1 MIEFQNVSKV
11 FTSKTKEV
19 TALKDVDLTVNK
31 GDIFGVIG
39 FSGAGKSTLVR
50 TVNLLEKPTSGKVL
64 VNGEN
69 LATLPKKQLR
79 QAQKGIGMI
88 FQHFHLLNSKTVYDN
103 VAMPLLLSKVKKPE
117 IEKRVKET
125 LDFVGLGDKIDNYPD
140 QLSGGQKQRVGIA
153 RALVTN
159 PSVLL
164 CDEATSA
171 LDPQTTVSILNLLK
185 KVNEAY
191 NITVLIITHEMEV
204 IKEVCNRVAV
214 MEDGEVIE
222 HGTVLDVFTNP
233 QTETTYNFVKSI
245 VRDEIPQSVYRQL
258 EAAQYNGRVFQ
269 FKFLGVSSGKPVISQ
284 IAKRFQVEVN
294 VLSANVIELGDIP
307 FGNLLL
313 ELIGSNE
320 EIEKALQFASDEQ
333 VTMKEVM
340 RDGSRIRYYSKG
352 SLGNVAHG

>member
-1 MIEFQNVSKV
+1 MIEFRNVSKS
-11 FTSKTKEV
+11 FTSKNKEV
-19 TALKDVDLTVNK
+19 KALETVNLHVHK

-39 FSGAGKSTLVR
+39 YSGAGKSTLLR
-50 TVNLLEKPTSGKVL
+50 TVNLLETPTTGEVL

-69 LATLPKKQLR
+69 LASLPKKQLR

-103 VAMPLLLSKVKKPE
+103 VAMPLLLSKVKKEE
-117 IEKRVKET
+117 IKKRVQET
-125 LDFVGLGDKIDNYPD
+125 LDFVGLSDKVDNFPD

-171 LDPQTTVSILNLLK
+171 LDPQTTVSILNLLE

-191 NITVLIITHEMEV
+191 NITILIITHEMEV

-214 MEDGEVIE
+214 MEDGEVVE
-222 HGTVLDVFTNP
+222 TGTVLDVFTNP
-233 QTETTYNFVKSI
+233 QTNTTYNFVKSI
-245 VRDEIPQSVYRQL
+245 VRDEIPDYVYREL
-258 EAAQYNGRVFQ
+258 ELAQYNGRVFQ
-269 FKFLGVSSGKPVISQ
+269 FKFFGVSSGKPVISQ
-284 IAKRFQVEVN
+284 IAKRFDVEVN
-294 VLSANVIELGDIP
+294 VLLANVIELGDIP
-307 FGNLLL
+307 LGHLLL

-320 EIEKALQFASDEQ
+320 EIEKALQFSLDEE
-333 VTMKEVM
+333 VTIKEVM
-340 RDGSRIRYYSKG
+340 ANGSGIRYYPQR
-352 SLGNVAHG
+352 SLGNVVHG